1 MRTMKIIYAGVAI
14 LFFISLLAQFFFA
27 GMALF
32 GQGSYWSTHTLFVR
46 LFGLNLPIVLLLIAV
61 LCKVKRADYVFIAS
75 LFLLI
80 FIMYATANIGYQAA
94 FIGALHPVAGA
105 VLIILAAVFATRVVG
120 YALGHKKEE
129 HQ

>member
-1 MRTMKIIYAGVAI
+1 MRIMKIIYASVAI
-14 LFFISLLAQFFFA
+14 LFFISVLVQFFFA

-32 GQGSYWSTHTLFVR
+32 GQGSYWLTHTLFVR

-61 LCKVKRADYVFIAS
+61 LCKVKKTDYVFIAS
-75 LFLLI
+75 LFLLV
-80 FIMYATANIGYQAA
+80 FIMYATANIGRQAA

-105 VLIILAAVFATRVVG
+105 TLVILAAAFVPRAVG
-120 YALGHKKEE
+120 YALGHRKEG